1 MKKINKK
8 KIEIDE
14 IRSSRDLDL
23 LLKIRHREL
32 ACVVLAINLREK

>member
-32 ACVVLAINLREK
+32 ACVVFSN

>member
-32 ACVVLAINLREK
+32 PCVVFSN

>member
-1 MKKINKK
+1 MKKVNKK

-32 ACVVLAINLREK
+32 ACVVFSN